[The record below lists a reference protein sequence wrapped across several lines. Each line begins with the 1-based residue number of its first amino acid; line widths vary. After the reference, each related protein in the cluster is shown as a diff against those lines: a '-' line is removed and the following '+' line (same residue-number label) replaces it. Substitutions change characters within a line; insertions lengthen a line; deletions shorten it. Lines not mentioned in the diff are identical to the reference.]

1 MRLACFIDA
10 EEVSIQPYG
19 ILNMARGWE
28 SKSIEDQIE
37 EARRSQ
43 EQDDAEGP
51 VRSSEGR
58 ERERKIESL
67 KLERS
72 RLTEQ
77 LHRARSE
84 AYQRM
89 IRQSLK
95 AIEDEITAL
104 SAARD

>member
-1 MRLACFIDA
+1 
-10 EEVSIQPYG
+10 
-19 ILNMARGWE
+19 MARGWE
-28 SKSIEDQIE
+28 SKSVEDQIE

-43 EQDDAEGP
+43 GA
-51 VRSSEGR
+51 SEGR
-58 ERERKIESL
+58 VQSPEAKERERKVESL

-77 LHRARSE
+77 LNRARSE

-95 AIEDEITAL
+95 AIEEEIATLTAT
-104 SAARD
+104 S

>member
-1 MRLACFIDA
+1 
-10 EEVSIQPYG
+10 
-19 ILNMARGWE
+19 MARGWE

-43 EQDDAEGP
+43 GDAEGP
-51 VRSSEGR
+51 VRSSEER
-58 ERERKIESL
+58 EQERKIESL

-77 LHRARSE
+77 LNRASSE

-95 AIEDEITAL
+95 AIDEEITAL
-104 SAARD
+104 SASRD

>member
-1 MRLACFIDA
+1 
-10 EEVSIQPYG
+10 
-19 ILNMARGWE
+19 MARGWE

-43 EQDDAEGP
+43 GD
-51 VRSSEGR
+51 SEGRVQSTEER

-72 RLTEQ
+72 RLIEQ
-77 LHRARSE
+77 LTRARSE

-89 IRQSLK
+89 IRQSLE
-95 AIEDEITAL
+95 AIEEEITAL
-104 SAARD
+104 SSTRD

>member
-1 MRLACFIDA
+1 
-10 EEVSIQPYG
+10 
-19 ILNMARGWE
+19 MARGWE

-43 EQDDAEGP
+43 G
-51 VRSSEGR
+51 VSEGR
-58 ERERKIESL
+58 VQSPEAKERERKIESL

-77 LHRARSE
+77 LNRARSE
-84 AYQRM
+84 AHQRM

-95 AIEDEITAL
+95 AIEEEIATLIAT
-104 SAARD
+104 

>member
-1 MRLACFIDA
+1 MA
-10 EEVSIQPYG
+10 YG
-19 ILNMARGWE
+19 VQNMARGWE

-43 EQDDAEGP
+43 GG
-51 VRSSEGR
+51 SEGQVQSPEEK
-58 ERERKIESL
+58 ERERKIEGL

-72 RLTEQ
+72 RLMEQ
-77 LHRARSE
+77 LIRARSE

-95 AIEDEITAL
+95 AVEEEISTLSATEIT
-104 SAARD
+104 D